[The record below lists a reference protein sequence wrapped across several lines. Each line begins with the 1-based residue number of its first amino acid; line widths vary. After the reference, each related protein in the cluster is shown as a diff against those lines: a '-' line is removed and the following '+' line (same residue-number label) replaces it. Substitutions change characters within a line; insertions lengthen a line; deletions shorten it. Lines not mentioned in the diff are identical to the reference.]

1 MRNVLIFPMIALVL
15 SAAGSV
21 AVRAS
26 ESMPELDGFLPEVVE
41 KVGILPE
48 PVPGDE
54 LAIADA
60 IEMAAERNA
69 SLEVMKAEVERSRW
83 QTATAWAIIMPMV
96 EASASYVR
104 ADHEDVVEFDMS
116 SMLEAL
122 GIPVPEG
129 TTSEP
134 TVIRRLDNLNGSLSV
149 SMSLINVAGWYTI
162 AAAQSGDKLARLTY
176 EQVRD
181 QIQSG
186 VVQAF
191 LAAMMTR
198 SVIDLQRSQVV
209 SAAHHLDFALKKFA
223 AGSGLKIDV
232 VRAEADLVKARQEL
246 LNANLAYESARDAL
260 GILTGAGGLPVP
272 SGDPQ
277 FDLSSS
283 VPNGRDQI
291 DEAVSRAVEIRND
304 IKLQQAGLD
313 LAKKSY
319 GASWGGYVPTL
330 VGGWSGSY
338 QFTEPASF
346 GSVDRSRWNLFLNLS
361 IPLFRFDRIGE
372 IKQKKL
378 AVKVAELKVDEARE
392 NAARDIREAER
403 QYRTAV
409 ANHEI
414 SLKQVELAREAFQL
428 VEAAY
433 LAGAGSSLEVTDAM
447 RNRLASEVGA
457 LTSELRVRVALVNL
471 NVALGRRVQDVVR

>member
-1 MRNVLIFPMIALVL
+1 MRKSIILPMIALVL
-15 SAAGSV
+15 SV
-21 AVRAS
+21 AISGKVRAS

-41 KVGILPE
+41 KVGTLPE
-48 PVPGDE
+48 PAPGE
-54 LAIADA
+54 EIVIADA
-60 IEMAAERNA
+60 IEMAAERNT

-198 SVIDLQRSQVV
+198 SVIDLQKSQVI

-260 GILTGAGGLPVP
+260 GILTG
-272 SGDPQ
+272 
-277 FDLSSS
+277 
-283 VPNGRDQI
+283 
-291 DEAVSRAVEIRND
+291 
-304 IKLQQAGLD
+304 
-313 LAKKSY
+313 
-319 GASWGGYVPTL
+319 
-330 VGGWSGSY
+330 
-338 QFTEPASF
+338 
-346 GSVDRSRWNLFLNLS
+346 
-361 IPLFRFDRIGE
+361 
-372 IKQKKL
+372 
-378 AVKVAELKVDEARE
+378 
-392 NAARDIREAER
+392 
-403 QYRTAV
+403 
-409 ANHEI
+409 
-414 SLKQVELAREAFQL
+414 
-428 VEAAY
+428 
-433 LAGAGSSLEVTDAM
+433 
-447 RNRLASEVGA
+447 
-457 LTSELRVRVALVNL
+457 
-471 NVALGRRVQDVVR
+471 